1 MSKNNNDRD
10 EDDIFDENE
19 DTVANRYLTFRLND
33 EDYGVEIQYVTEI
46 VCIPKITQVP
56 DLPNFVKGVVNL
68 RGQVIPVLDL
78 RIKFHMEPREYD
90 AKTCVIVIHL
100 DKMFIGLIVDTV
112 QDVREILPENVSPAP
127 HLSNAP
133 ASRYILGMGK
143 VGEAVNILLDVKKL
157 LGENEVEAFRQ
168 VEP

>member
-1 MSKNNNDRD
+1 MSKDDMD
-10 EDDIFDENE
+10 EDDLFDENE

-33 EDYGVEIQYVTEI
+33 EDYGVEIEYVTEI
-46 VCIPKITQVP
+46 VCIPKITEVP
-56 DLPNFVKGVVNL
+56 DLPDFVKGVVNL

-78 RIKFHMEPREYD
+78 RTKFHMEPREYD

-133 ASRYILGMGK
+133 ASRYILGLGK
-143 VGEAVNILLDVKKL
+143 VGEAVNILLDVKKIL
-157 LGENEVEAFRQ
+157 SEEEVTK
-168 VEP
+168 VSV